1 MQTEEMSLGTRL
13 VHEWYS
19 LVLFLFV
26 LLHVSP
32 VVLFQSSRTGLRVGD
47 LFGDPQVLE
56 KR

>member
-19 LVLFLFV
+19 LVLFLFG